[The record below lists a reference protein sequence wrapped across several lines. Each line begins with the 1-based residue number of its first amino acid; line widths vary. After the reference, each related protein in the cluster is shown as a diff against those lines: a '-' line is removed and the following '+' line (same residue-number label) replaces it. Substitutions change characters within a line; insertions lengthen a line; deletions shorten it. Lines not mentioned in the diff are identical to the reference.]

1 MPFDFIGYTRDAE
14 IDITIRHPAKGIYTS
29 LDVRDKHSGFYE
41 HYDITDK
48 EAASCGNIYT
58 HIGIILDK
66 MVARI
71 GAKRAKQYA
80 DRHISN
86 QMRAREDFFR
96 GK

>member
-1 MPFDFIGYTRDAE
+1 MFDFISY
-14 IDITIRHPAKGIYTS
+14 
-29 LDVRDKHSGFYE
+29 VRDMGVEIKIVPAASG
-41 HYDITDK
+41 DLITLELREPKSGYFERYTITNK
-48 EAASCGNIYT
+48 EAASCGNIDT
-58 HIGIILDK
+58 HTGRVLDR
-66 MVARI
+66 MAARV